1 MRRYGQLKPVTA
13 RLTSRTLPVSMKA
26 LSDTF
31 NTQVPFAI
39 SPLKAESGWAG
50 LKVPVHGASAM
61 AMFRNEVDAESE
73 RTVWQKLFPPRES
86 RA

>member
-1 MRRYGQLKPVTA
+1 
-13 RLTSRTLPVSMKA
+13 MKA

-31 NTQVPFAI
+31 NTQVPVRDLA
-39 SPLKAESGWAG
+39 AEGGERLAG

-61 AMFRNEVDAESE
+61 AMFWIELDAESE